1 MKLIPYI
8 LLSVL
13 CFSSCKEQENVK
25 PAEAKTTTNF
35 DEAPA
40 WAQDVIWYEIAV
52 ERFYN
57 GDSSNDQTAKDI
69 VDTYPGFVPDGWTTT
84 PWTQDWYEED
94 TYFKNLNAHKDYYGN
109 ALDNFGSKAQLRRY
123 GGDLQGVLDKM
134 DYLDSLGVTAIYF
147 RPLNDAP
154 SLHKYDA
161 RNWRHIDRNFGP
173 NPSKDRA
180 TIAAETPDDPNTWQW
195 TEADKLFIKV
205 IEEFHKRDIRV
216 ILDYSFNHT
225 GKSFWAWQDI
235 LKHQENSK
243 YKDWYWIDHFDDPAT
258 KVNEFKYHGWAGV
271 HELPE
276 IKETQKQDLSKSVQ
290 EFEGD
295 IYSAAVKQHIFNL
308 TKRWLDP
315 NGDGDPSDGVDGYR
329 LDVAA
334 ETPLGFWRD
343 FRKHVRNINP
353 DAYLLGEIWWEE
365 WPDKLLDPEPFLR
378 GDIFDAVMNYRWYR
392 TSRQYLGASPYEVNA
407 SDLKDSLQLFSA
419 NIRKANNYVM
429 MNLNGGFDTPRVL
442 TSFFNKNK
450 YKYYCKV
457 SEDPNYKIHKPDE
470 ETHQKL
476 RLLLAH
482 QYTYIG
488 APHIWAG
495 DEMGMWG
502 ADDPST
508 RKPLLWPEFTFDD
521 EKVHPLGA
529 DKPIDKIVLN
539 KDLFAYYQKL
549 IRIRKENPV
558 LSKGDIKFLN
568 LNSEVLAYSRFN
580 EGHEFITIINPT
592 DNSVK
597 LNIPTNL
604 KGSYQE
610 LLEPSNYKEQNNNIV
625 LEIQPKTAKI
635 LKHTNA

>member
-1 MKLIPYI
+1 MKLIPCI
-8 LLSVL
+8 LLSLL
-13 CFSSCKEQENVK
+13 CLSSCKEKENIK
-25 PAEAKTTTNF
+25 ASEAKTTTNY
-35 DEAPA
+35 DLPPK

-57 GDSSNDQTAKDI
+57 GDPSNDQTAADI
-69 VDTYPGFVPDGWTTT
+69 VDTYPGFVPEGWDTT
-84 PWTQDWYEED
+84 PWTQDWYED
-94 TYFKNLNAHKDYYGN
+94 DAYFENLHPHKDYYGN
-109 ALDNFGSKAQLRRY
+109 TLKDFGSKAQLRRY

-134 DYLDSLGVTAIYF
+134 DYIDSLGVTAIYF

-173 NPSKDRA
+173 DPTKDKA
-180 TIAAETPDDPNTWQW
+180 TIEAETPDDPSTWQW
-195 TEADKLFIKV
+195 TEADKLFLKV
-205 IEEFHKRDIRV
+205 IYEFHKRDIRV
-216 ILDYSFNHT
+216 ILDYSWNHT
-225 GKSFWAWQDI
+225 GKSFWAWQDV
-235 LKHQENSK
+235 LKNQENSK
-243 YKDWYWIDHFDDPAT
+243 YKDWFWIDHFDNQAT
-258 KVNEFKYHGWAGV
+258 EDNEFKYHGWAGV

-290 EFEGD
+290 KFEGD
-295 IYSAAVKQHIFNL
+295 IYSKAVKQHIFNL

-315 NGDGDPSDGVDGYR
+315 NGDGNPSDGIDGYR

-343 FRKHVRNINP
+343 FRKHVRGINP

-365 WPDKLLDPEPFLR
+365 WPDKLLDPEPFLQ
-378 GDIFDAVMNYRWYR
+378 GDIFDGVMNYRWYR
-392 TSRQYLGASPYEVNA
+392 TSRQFLNAAPTEISASN
-407 SDLKDSLQLFSA
+407 LIDSLHLFRS
-419 NIRKANNYVM
+419 NIREENNYAM

-442 TSFFNKNK
+442 TSFFNQNQ

-470 ETHQKL
+470 STHQRV

-521 EKVHPLGA
+521 EKVHPLGME
-529 DKPIDKIVLN
+529 KPIDKVAFN

-549 IRIRKENPV
+549 IHIRKGNPV
-558 LSKGDIKFLN
+558 LSRGDIEFLN
-568 LNSEVLAYSRFN
+568 VDSEKVLAYSRYDD
-580 EGHEFITIINPT
+580 EHEIITIINSGDIAVKVNVPT
-592 DNSVK
+592 RFSGTYKNL
-597 LNIPTNL
+597 LN
-604 KGSYQE
+604 
-610 LLEPSNYKEQNNNIV
+610 PSDFNPNNKVIE
-625 LEIQPKTAKI
+625 LEISANTAII
-635 LKHTNA
+635 LKF